1 VTTQILTWWLVAQ
14 ALGLIALPLTAFFF
28 RALPDRGYAFSK
40 SLGLLLTGYLAWLI
54 AMLGLSPFGAPL
66 IIVCALIIGGGG
78 LLLLWRGTE
87 SERSGLRSLF
97 TKSWPLIVG
106 YEALF
111 LAALVFVALLRATNP
126 DPWGTERPMD
136 FALFNAI
143 QRSSAFPPHDPWL
156 SGYSINYYYFGYL
169 LMAVMALLSGLEP
182 SVAYN
187 LSLSLIFALTALG
200 VAGGV
205 VNLVALTSGVRGQGS
220 GVRSQ
225 GSGVRGQRSD
235 ADGQWTTA
243 DERQATE
250 DERRGV
256 LYTPAAV
263 MSLPRH
269 VTQSAYVGSISDNQW
284 PVDVQPPP
292 PDDGRP
298 ITDQRLPMSAAKE
311 PTINDGSAIIHNES
325 QTTDHGQWTTDDE
338 PRMTDHRRRTTN
350 HRLRTILALF
360 PAILSV
366 VFVLLAAN
374 QGGALQVI
382 TGIPMILALPGEEM
396 ARAITNGIGPRD
408 EFYLE
413 EEFRG
418 WDFNGTRVITPTD
431 MVENFNWWNPSRAL
445 WDDYTGMGTPERRY
459 TITEFPLFSFWL
471 GDMHPH
477 VMALPFGLLALALAL
492 NTLTHPSASAFGAG
506 WRGWVELAITG
517 VVLGS
522 LYTINSWDFPTYLLL
537 FLGALLLLY
546 IRFGRQQAVGSEPTD
561 AIADVALPSFAHV
574 AWKPFLTQSISAIIA
589 SVALFLPFYL
599 TFRSLVGSKDPL
611 IDLPILASVTRAVGF
626 LTWTKTPLHT
636 FVIIFGLFLVPLIA
650 FVFAQRR
657 RVALVVEEP
666 DDDEGEEEAEK
677 RSAFGWQRVSSA
689 IGRERST
696 LEMMPWVTLVIL
708 VAGLLIGFPLLFLLP
723 LAIFAIMLAMAH
735 ADRPAISFTLWAFA
749 LVCLICFGTEIVY
762 IRDTFEGSS
771 ARMNT
776 IFKFYYQAWLI
787 WGLLA
792 GYAVWWLV
800 GWAWGSRGVG
810 ETRRQGDEVKQSD
823 SQSSESLLY
832 SPPPLLPYSR
842 KITVAFVG
850 LLFVPLLI
858 GALVYPWLTA
868 GKTLRD
874 YNPIGLH
881 GKTPRQNTPAGAE
894 AINWLRSNVA
904 NDSVVLEAAEEG
916 AAAYDSSGLGIGGV
930 SASTGF
936 ATVLGWPGHQN
947 QWRGGDPQ
955 ALAQI
960 APRAADV
967 TTIYNTTDA
976 AQARMLLQ
984 QYNVDYV
991 YIGAAEQSK
1000 YAPEGLAKFV
1010 QLGTPV
1016 FQRDEVT
1023 IYQINA

>member
-1 VTTQILTWWLVAQ
+1 M
-14 ALGLIALPLTAFFF
+14 ALP
-28 RALPDRGYAFSK
+28 
-40 SLGLLLTGYLAWLI
+40 
-54 AMLGLSPFGAPL
+54 
-66 IIVCALIIGGGG
+66 
-78 LLLLWRGTE
+78 
-87 SERSGLRSLF
+87 
-97 TKSWPLIVG
+97 
-106 YEALF
+106 
-111 LAALVFVALLRATNP
+111 
-126 DPWGTERPMD
+126 RP
-136 FALFNAI
+136 
-143 QRSSAFPPHDPWL
+143 
-156 SGYSINYYYFGYL
+156 
-169 LMAVMALLSGLEP
+169 
-182 SVAYN
+182 
-187 LSLSLIFALTALG
+187 
-200 VAGGV
+200 
-205 VNLVALTSGVRGQGS
+205 
-220 GVRSQ
+220 
-225 GSGVRGQRSD
+225 
-235 ADGQWTTA
+235 
-243 DERQATE
+243 
-250 DERRGV
+250 
-256 LYTPAAV
+256 
-263 MSLPRH
+263 
-269 VTQSAYVGSISDNQW
+269 VTQSAHVGSISDNQW
-284 PVDVQPPP
+284 PADVQPPP

-298 ITDQRLPMSAAKE
+298 ITDQRLPVSAAKE
-311 PTINDGSAIIHNES
+311 PTTDHRPPTDDEL
-325 QTTDHGQWTTDDE
+325 QTTDNRQPTTDN
-338 PRMTDHRRRTTN
+338 RQRTTDN
-350 HRLRTILALF
+350 RPRISLALF

-445 WDDYTGMGTPERRY
+445 WDDYTALGTPERRY

-492 NTLTHPSASAFGAG
+492 NTLTRPSASAFGAG

-546 IRFGRQQAVGSEPTD
+546 IRCGRQQAVGSEPTD

-611 IDLPILASVTRAVGF
+611 IDLPILASVTRAIGF
-626 LTWTKTPLHT
+626 VTWTKTPLHT
-636 FVIIFGLFLVPLIA
+636 FVIIFGLFLIPLIA

-657 RVALVVEEP
+657 REPPVVEEP
-666 DDDEGEEEAEK
+666 VDDDDTDTEDA
-677 RSAFGWQRVSSA
+677 RPPLGWQRVTSA

-696 LEMMPWVTLVIL
+696 LEMLPWVTLVIL
-708 VAGLLIGFPLLFLLP
+708 VAGLLIGFPLLFLLL

-947 QWRGGDPQ
+947 QWRGSDPQ